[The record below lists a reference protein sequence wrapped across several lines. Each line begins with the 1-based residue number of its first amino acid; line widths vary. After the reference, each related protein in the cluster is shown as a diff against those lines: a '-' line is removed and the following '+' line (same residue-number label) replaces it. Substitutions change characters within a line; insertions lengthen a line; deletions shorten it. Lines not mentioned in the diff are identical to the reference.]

1 MISAITNATI
11 YTGTKEITGQALL
24 FRNNRIEGIVPVADI
39 PAGANITDATGLLLA
54 PGFIDLQIY
63 GAGGHLF
70 SNAPSAEA
78 LKAVSDAIVR
88 SGTTTYMLTLATNEL
103 SVYHKAFDVAKQNPH
118 PALAGIHLEGP
129 YFNPVKRGAH
139 IEKLIHVPDPKEVE
153 ALINA
158 SGGTFRM
165 MTLAPEM
172 VSDEV
177 LQLLLENKVIIS
189 AGHSNATYKQATASF
204 RKGIRTVTHLFNA
217 MSAFHH
223 RDTGL
228 PGATYLVESVYASII
243 ADGVH
248 VDWQTLR
255 ISKQVM
261 GRRLFLITD
270 AVDENLE
277 GAYVHLRKQDR
288 FTLPDGT
295 LSGSCIT
302 MLDAIRNC
310 VQHAGIGLSEAL
322 RMATLYPAEVMQATD
337 LGRLEPGA
345 RANLVLVDPELAAV
359 KSVWLE
365 GVEIPM

>member
-1 MISAITNATI
+1 MISAINNATI
-11 YTGTKEITGQALL
+11 YTGSKELTGQSLL
-24 FRNNRIEGIVPVADI
+24 FRNNRIEAIVPYSDVPAD
-39 PAGANITDATGLLLA
+39 ANSTDATGLLLA

-63 GAGGHLF
+63 GAGGYLF
-70 SNAPSAEA
+70 SNAPSAAA
-78 LKAVSDAIVR
+78 LKAISDAIVR
-88 SGTTTYMLTLATNEL
+88 SGATTYMLTLATNEL
-103 SVYHKAFDVAKQNPH
+103 SIYLQAFDVAKQNPH

-139 IEKLIHVPDPKEVE
+139 IEKLIHVPTIQEVQD
-153 ALINA
+153 LINA
-158 SGGTFRM
+158 SAGTFRM

-177 LQLLLENKVIIS
+177 LQLLLQNDVIVS
-189 AGHSNATYKQATASF
+189 AGHSNATYEQAMAGF
-204 RKGIRTVTHLFNA
+204 GKGIRAVTHLFNA
-217 MSAFHH
+217 MSPLHH

-228 PGATYLVESVYASII
+228 PGAAYLSQSAYTSII

-255 ISKQVM
+255 ISKQMM
-261 GRRLFLITD
+261 GERLFLITD
-270 AVDENLE
+270 AVDENLD
-277 GAYVHLRKQDR
+277 GAYIHLRKKDR

-310 VQHAGIGLSEAL
+310 VQHAGIDLPEAL
-322 RMATLYPAEVMQATD
+322 RMATLYPSEVMRAND

-345 RANLVLVDPELAAV
+345 RANLVLVDKELSSV
-359 KSVWLE
+359 RSVWLE
-365 GVEIPM
+365 GEKIIL

>member
-1 MISAITNATI
+1 MISAINNATI
-11 YTGTKEITGQALL
+11 YTGTRELTGQSLL
-24 FRNNRIEGIVPVADI
+24 FRNKRIEAIVPLSEVPSD
-39 PAGANITDATGLLLA
+39 ANITDATGLLLT

-63 GAGGHLF
+63 GAGGYLF
-70 SNAPSAEA
+70 SNSPSAAA
-78 LKAVSDAIVR
+78 LKAISDAIVR

-103 SVYHKAFDVAKQNPH
+103 SIYLQAFDVAKQNPH

-139 IEKLIHVPDPKEVE
+139 IEKLIHSPELQEVQS
-153 ALINA
+153 LITAAN
-158 SGGTFRM
+158 GIFRM

-177 LQLLLENKVIIS
+177 LQLLLQNNVILS
-189 AGHSNATYKQATASF
+189 AGHSNATYDQAMAGFS
-204 RKGIRTVTHLFNA
+204 KGIRTVTHLFNA
-217 MSAFHH
+217 MSTLHH

-228 PGATYLVESVYASII
+228 PGAAYLSQSTYASII

-255 ISKQVM
+255 ISKQMM

-277 GAYVHLRKQDR
+277 GAYIHLRKSDR

-310 VQHAGIGLSEAL
+310 VQHAGIELPEAL
-322 RMATLYPAEVMQATD
+322 RMATLYPSEVMQAPD

-345 RANLVLVDPELAAV
+345 RANLVLVDQELSSV

-365 GVEIPM
+365 GEKIA